1 MTDTDAAVERF
12 LRAYDDA
19 MDEYEAGYADAD
31 ATLGV
36 VDGHVDRLREAV
48 ATVDEEE

>member
-1 MTDTDAAVERF
+1 MTDMETAVERF

-36 VDGHVDRLREAV
+36 VDGHVDRLREALG
-48 ATVDEEE
+48 ADGEE